1 MAQVKLNIEA
11 LRALRETSGD
21 TQLSLA
27 ERAGISEVAYWR
39 IENGISN
46 PRPRTVASLA
56 EALSVPVGAIT
67 KSEATAGR

>member
-1 MAQVKLNIEA
+1 MKLNTEA

-21 TQLSLA
+21 TQGSLA

-39 IENGISN
+39 IENGIAV
-46 PRPRTVASLA
+46 PRAKTIVKLA

-67 KSEATAGR
+67 QAEREAS

>member
-1 MAQVKLNIEA
+1 MAHMKLNVEA

-39 IENGISN
+39 IENGIAV
-46 PRPRTVASLA
+46 PRPRTVTKLA
-56 EALSVPVGAIT
+56 EALGVPVGAIST
-67 KSEATAGR
+67 TEQKVG